1 MTETP
6 QQPPDI
12 GPEPRM
18 PTGPE
23 NGTDDTEGS
32 EDDTDSD
39 ENA

>member
-23 NGTDDTEGS
+23 HVADDTEES
-32 EDDTDSD
+32 EDDSD